1 MIDLTFEQI
10 SDAKN
15 NDLSAVTAVIEATE
29 ERVLQL
35 ARRFAG
41 IGGRLDENL
50 CEDLAQ
56 IGRIAVWEGISRFTG
71 STVAEFFV
79 FVDTTVQGHMSNER
93 KSERRQGVSREVAA
107 IFETALSLANGD
119 AYAAEK
125 IAQDAEMV
133 TAKRRLSPEMALAAR
148 LSYQGMQSLDVPVG
162 GGADG
167 LDGDMTLADLL
178 AEKIGVPADLL
189 EPSDFER
196 ARRQATTDQVHAT
209 LDRMGRQNQIVLKA
223 LTGIDPIGFYGTEHD
238 EELSTD
244 HGIARNRIKVIRS
257 LGKAKFAEMYAAAYS
272 I

>member
-10 SDAKN
+10 SAAKN

-29 ERVLQL
+29 ERVQQL
-35 ARRFAG
+35 ARRFSSV
-41 IGGRLDENL
+41 GGRLDADL
-50 CEDLAQ
+50 LEDLAQ
-56 IGRIAVWEGISRFTG
+56 IGRIAVWECIARFEG
-71 STVAEFFV
+71 LTVAEFFV
-79 FVDTTVQGHMSNER
+79 FIDSTVQGRMSNER
-93 KSERRQGVSREVAA
+93 KEEKRQGVSREVAA
-107 IFETALSLANGD
+107 VFESALSLANGD

-125 IAQDAEMV
+125 IAQDAGMV

-178 AEKIGVPADLL
+178 AEKVGVPADLL

-196 ARRQATTDQVHAT
+196 ARRQETTDRVHAT
-209 LDRMGRQNQIVLKA
+209 LDRMGKQNQLVLKA
-223 LTGIDPIGFYGTEHD
+223 LTGIDPIGFYGAEND
-238 EELSTD
+238 DDLSAD
-244 HGIARNRIKVIRS
+244 HGIPRDRIKVIRS
-257 LGKAKFAEMYAAAYS
+257 LGKKRFAELYTLAYS